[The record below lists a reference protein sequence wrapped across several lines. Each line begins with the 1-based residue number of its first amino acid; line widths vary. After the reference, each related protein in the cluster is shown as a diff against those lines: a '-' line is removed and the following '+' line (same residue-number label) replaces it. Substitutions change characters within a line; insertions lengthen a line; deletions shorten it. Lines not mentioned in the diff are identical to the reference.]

1 MLQQAPNEKRSL
13 KNEYYKCTGAIAK
26 YIPENKESE
35 SIGRW
40 KIKLFRQVYN
50 KNCIKQEKMKMK
62 LSLDEKQIIRRICL

>member
-1 MLQQAPNEKRSL
+1 MFQQAPNEKWSL

-50 KNCIKQEKMKMK
+50 KNCIK
-62 LSLDEKQIIRRICL
+62 